1 MSLLIRKVNDRYPSL
16 DFYKVV
22 MAAESMGLLCVER
35 LLTPEFEDE
44 DCVASLLV
52 SGCSL
57 LCCCGGTKVC

>member
-22 MAAESMGLLCVER
+22 MAAESMGLLCIER
-35 LLTPEFEDE
+35 LLSPEFEDE

-52 SGCSL
+52 SGCS
-57 LCCCGGTKVC
+57 